1 LLLLHGWTASADLQ
15 FFTTYETLAQ
25 SYSFVAVDHRGHGR
39 GIRNV
44 TTPFRLEDAADDA
57 AALVEQLGLGPV
69 ILVGYSMGGPISLHL
84 WHRHAHLVAGLILE
98 ATALEWRETWQE
110 RVRWRTLGFL
120 GVMLRAWWYPRSV
133 RLGLRR
139 LTRFQPSLEP
149 WVPWLEGEIHRN
161 EVRAVVQAGQAL
173 AVYDARP
180 FAASIDVPTGLLL
193 TTADRL
199 VKPSKQRALAR
210 VIQAE
215 IGEVAGD
222 HLAPWT
228 KPDDFARVTRQLV
241 DSVARRVAATA
252 PTRAAG

>member
-1 LLLLHGWTASADLQ
+1 M
-15 FFTTYETLAQ
+15 TLAQ

-44 TTPFRLEDAADDA
+44 TEPFRLEDAADDA

-84 WHRHAHLVAGLILE
+84 WHRHSHLVSGLVLE
-98 ATALEWRETWQE
+98 ATALEWRDTWQE

-133 RLGLRR
+133 RMGLRR
-139 LTRFQPSLEP
+139 LSRGQPSLEP

-161 EVRAVVQAGQAL
+161 EVRSVVQAGQAL
-173 AVYDARP
+173 ATYDARP
-180 FAASIDVPTGLLL
+180 FAASIDVPTSLLL

-199 VKPSKQRALAR
+199 VKPFKQQALAK
-210 VIQAE
+210 VIRAE
-215 IGEVAGD
+215 IAELAGD

-228 KPDDFARVTRQLV
+228 HADDFARVTRQLV
-241 DSVARRVAATA
+241 DSVARRAVETA

>member
-1 LLLLHGWTASADLQ
+1 
-15 FFTTYETLAQ
+15 LAQ

-44 TTPFRLEDAADDA
+44 TEPFRLEDAADDA

-84 WHRHAHLVAGLILE
+84 WHRHSHLVSGMVLE
-98 ATALEWRETWQE
+98 ATALEWRDTWQE

-133 RLGLRR
+133 RMGLHR
-139 LTRFQPSLEP
+139 LSRGQPSLEP
-149 WVPWLEGEIHRN
+149 WIPWLEGEIHRN
-161 EVRAVVQAGQAL
+161 EVRSVVQAGQAL
-173 AVYDARP
+173 ATYDARP
-180 FAASIDVPTGLLL
+180 FAASINVPTSVLL

-199 VKPSKQRALAR
+199 VKPFKQKALAR
-210 VIQAE
+210 AIRAE
-215 IGEVAGD
+215 IAEVAGD

-228 KPDDFARVTRQLV
+228 HPDEFARVTRRLV
-241 DSVARRVAATA
+241 DSVARRAVEAA